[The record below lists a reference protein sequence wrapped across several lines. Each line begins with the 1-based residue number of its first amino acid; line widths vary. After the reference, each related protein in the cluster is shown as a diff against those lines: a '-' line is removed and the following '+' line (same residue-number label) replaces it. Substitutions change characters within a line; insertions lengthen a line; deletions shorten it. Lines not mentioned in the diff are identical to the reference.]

1 MTAPTPLAVFA
12 ILLVTLLPQLWAALR
27 GKSASFR
34 VALLLPCMVLAVAV
48 MLVTLT
54 KTLHLTHVQEGQTQ
68 DTYYVVSSFHYVMS
82 YVIALA
88 VLASLLYV
96 ADPAHRPLP
105 KIARWLASLLAL
117 STTEAL
123 LRPFIHAQLLSPPR
137 TYAAYPAWADTINRL
152 HWAANALFALTW
164 IALLLLSIVALT
176 RRLNAWS
183 KTSTP
188 PR

>member
-1 MTAPTPLAVFA
+1 MTPQIFLIVFA
-12 ILLVTLLPQLWAALR
+12 ILLVNLVPQLWAALR
-27 GKSASFR
+27 GKSASYR

-48 MLVTLT
+48 LFLALT

-68 DTYYVVSSFHYVMS
+68 DTYYVVSNFHFVMS
-82 YVIALA
+82 YVIVLV

-96 ADPAHRPLP
+96 ADPSHRPLP

-123 LRPFIHAQLLSPPR
+123 LRPFIYSQLLQPPR
-137 TYAAYPAWADTINRL
+137 TYAAYPAWADMISRL
-152 HWAANALFALTW
+152 HWAANALFVLTW
-164 IALLLLSIVALT
+164 LALLLLSIVAIA

-183 KTSTP
+183 KKSTP
-188 PR
+188 PE